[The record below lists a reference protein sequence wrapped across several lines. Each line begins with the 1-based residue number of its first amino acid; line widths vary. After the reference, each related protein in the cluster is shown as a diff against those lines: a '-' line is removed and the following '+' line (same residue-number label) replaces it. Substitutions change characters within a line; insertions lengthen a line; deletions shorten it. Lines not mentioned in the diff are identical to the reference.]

1 MLSPYAIIHFIHFSS
16 TRPSTS
22 PHNMSLVSSSPAPQP
37 SGLAAALAPG
47 GAPRAPA
54 EAVCGTPQAVCG
66 TPRVP
71 AMSDVKKKGGE
82 SAGQAAVA
90 ASEVKAEMH
99 KCNAFRARFRV
110 VPERQR
116 IPVNMLV
123 PHPENRNGVF
133 PSSARVRHL
142 ACELIILGFSQAE
155 ADFEG
160 VCVREYSAE
169 ELKNRTGYKSFRQ
182 NMVEKAKG
190 CIHELYQH
198 RNGEALYGTL
208 SHTHLSAILRA
219 ISAGVQWEIPVDEL
233 TPDQLKQLEP
243 YKDKN
248 TGLLLMS
255 AVADKDEVA
264 KKLVTEGMLMD
275 VLDARIMH
283 EEPTACN
290 AISTT
295 LNKPQAFAM
304 RMSEVQVLKA
314 LSREINNLKEDGE
327 VTFEAVMKAKGAEL
341 GPWTSDPSFLDF
353 FNFILNLGADGGP
366 HIGGLITFVES
377 KVNSSRRALRLS
389 AFAQVGEIKTAFPR
403 VKVALIMRAYRLP
416 AKKAMVGAPGWCPE
430 PEASFKKP
438 QMEPQLRLMEDLLHQ
453 HYVTLRSGIVDLLGG
468 WEDDDKKTPRN
479 APAVDGF
486 LTNVSIQ
493 CAGQMSVVSKMNT
506 PTEAKTREALL
517 LGCRAAYKV
526 TFEEADV
533 TTLMQRVKAKH
544 DWFDFA
550 TLPASTNAKAA
561 AAAQAKAGEAES
573 KPRVITFNEVTG
585 VPENEQ
591 ATNTKEDKEKGEWL
605 PLPLC
610 EWLTLPLARD
620 MSKKEAYMGAVVQ
633 VLREKHVD
641 MCEMGDQYEEHNL
654 PLAIQQHTLSN
665 HIRVISRAAVAAR
678 KLEIWPC
685 VPKAARVAS
694 DSNHP
699 DKVLVQ
705 VWDRSTEEKN
715 KTCFFLNP
723 EFTAPAGSTA
733 ADVEESDPLQRA
745 WTWTG
750 KETMHPF
757 WCVTKMTDETLP
769 LRNLQKDGR
778 LLRFNLT
785 TTRKEVNMVKC
796 QRVLTVSIP
805 VITKTDD
812 IDEGEELVMQVQPRE
827 KKRPAGR
834 DWRANQKKNMAAEKA
849 PSEPKANFDSTGT
862 QAI

>member
-1 MLSPYAIIHFIHFSS
+1 
-16 TRPSTS
+16 
-22 PHNMSLVSSSPAPQP
+22 MSLVSSSPAPQP

-54 EAVCGTPQAVCG
+54 EAVCGTP
-66 TPRVP
+66 RVP
-71 AMSDVKKKGGE
+71 AMSDVKKDGGE

-99 KCNAFRARFRV
+99 KCNDLRARFRV

-160 VCVREYSAE
+160 VCVREYSPE
-169 ELKNRTGYKSFRQ
+169 ELKKRPGYTSFRQ

-190 CIHELYQH
+190 CIQELYQQ

-208 SHTHLSAILRA
+208 SHTHLSVILRA
-219 ISAGVQWEIPVDEL
+219 ISAGVKWEIPVDEL
-233 TPDQLKQLEP
+233 TADQLKQLEP

-264 KKLVTEGMLMD
+264 KKLATEGMLMD

-290 AISTT
+290 TISTT

-314 LSREINNLKEDGE
+314 LSREINNLKKDGE

-366 HIGGLITFVES
+366 HIGGLINFVES
-377 KVNSSRRALRLS
+377 KVNSSKRALRMS
-389 AFAQVGEIKTAFPR
+389 AFALVGEIKTAFPR

-416 AKKAMVGAPGWCPE
+416 PKKAMVGAPGWCPE

-438 QMEPQLRLMEDLLHQ
+438 LMEPQLRLMEDLLHQ

-468 WEDDDKKTPRN
+468 WEDDDKKTPKN
-479 APAVDGF
+479 ADAVDGL

-493 CAGQMSVVSKMNT
+493 CAGTMSVVSKMNT

-517 LGCRAAYKV
+517 LGCKAAYKA
-526 TFEEADV
+526 TLKEADV
-533 TTLMQRVKAKH
+533 TTLMTRVKEQHA
-544 DWFDFA
+544 WFDFA
-550 TLPASTNAKAA
+550 TLPKSTDANAA
-561 AAAQAKAGEAES
+561 AAAQAKGGAAES
-573 KPRVITFNEVTG
+573 KPRVITFNAVTG
-585 VPENEQ
+585 APENEQ
-591 ATNTKEDKEKGEWL
+591 ATTEKEKKEGQWL

-610 EWLTLPLARD
+610 EWLTLPTARD

-641 MCEMGDQYEEHNL
+641 ICEMGQQYEEDDF

-685 VPKAARVAS
+685 VPRAAKVAS
-694 DSNHP
+694 ESTHP

-705 VWDRSTEEKN
+705 VWDRATEDKDR
-715 KTCFFLNP
+715 TCFFLTP
-723 EFTAPAGSTA
+723 EFTAPAGTTA
-733 ADVEESDPLQRA
+733 PDVEESDPLQRA

-757 WCVTKMTDETLP
+757 WCVTKLTDDELAV
-769 LRNLQKDGR
+769 RNLQKDGR
-778 LLRFNLT
+778 TVRFNVT
-785 TTRKEVNMVKC
+785 TTRKEMNMVKC
-796 QRVLTVSIP
+796 KRVLTVSIP
-805 VITKTDD
+805 VITNTDD
-812 IDEGEELVMQVQPRE
+812 IEEGDELIMQVQPRE
-827 KKRPAGR
+827 KKKHAGK
-834 DWRANQKKNMAAEKA
+834 DWRASQRKKQKAEQGT
-849 PSEPKANFDSTGT
+849 SEPKANFDSTGT